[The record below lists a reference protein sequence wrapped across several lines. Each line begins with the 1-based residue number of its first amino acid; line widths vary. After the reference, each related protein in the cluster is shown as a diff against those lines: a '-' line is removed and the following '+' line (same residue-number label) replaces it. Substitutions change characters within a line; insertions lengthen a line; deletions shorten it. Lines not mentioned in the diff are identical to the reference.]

1 MDNTGEVQ
9 FRTLPADYRALGT
22 IIDFVASRGPFADY
36 KAKDVLAAIKG
47 QVATR
52 CHVCAF
58 RGKSLVG
65 YCGWLPIT
73 EEMGKLW
80 LQGKGGLSPV
90 PADRC
95 DAAALTIVCSED
107 AHVLRGLVRVCRDLG
122 KGRRIFFKR
131 VYADAVRGERRQTV
145 PNRPSAATTPLT
157 AATRSRA
164 PEG

>member
-1 MDNTGEVQ
+1 MDTPGEVQ

-22 IIDFVASRGPFADY
+22 IIDFVASRSPFADY
-36 KAKDVLAAIKG
+36 KAKDVLAALRD
-47 QVATR
+47 QVATG

-80 LQGKGGLSPV
+80 LQGKGGLSPA

-107 AHVLRGLVRVCRDLG
+107 AHVLRGLVRVCRDVG
-122 KGRRIFFKR
+122 KGRRVFFKR
-131 VYADAVRGERRQTV
+131 VYADTTRDERRQTV
-145 PNRPSAATTPLT
+145 PNR
-157 AATRSRA
+157 R
-164 PEG
+164 